1 MQCSILKFSFKG
13 NEYFIPFPIY
23 ALSTPFQ
30 RHIDKSQISESKT
43 NPSAFLYWSPDG
55 VLKLIVNTYI
65 SPAAAWYFQYSAELV
80 ATSIQVECYNQLIIG
95 PLVVGP
101 RNAEWRVQ
109 TGAPLMMI
117 NGGMS
122 FTFSITI
129 ALCRQNVNP
138 LFMHQMI
145 GLVQDYFYSSGHG
158 LGVIQLPNALY
169 AGNSLFSRK
178 RSSPEKRDTAV
189 LTATEL
195 VCSIRL
201 QNWLLTF
208 IDRKS
213 DPLEPTMYK
222 CKA

>member
-1 MQCSILKFSFKG
+1 MNIL
-13 NEYFIPFPIY
+13 FPIY

-30 RHIDKSQISESKT
+30 HHIDKSQTSESNSSLT
-43 NPSAFLYWSPDG
+43 RRDDYLTILYWSPDG

-65 SPAAAWYFQYSAELV
+65 SHVVAWWFQYSAELV

-95 PLVVGP
+95 PPAAGP
-101 RNAEWRVQ
+101 RNARWQ
-109 TGAPLMMI
+109 TGVLLMV
-117 NGGMS
+117 NGGVS

-129 ALCRQNVNP
+129 ALRRRNISP
-138 LFMHQMI
+138 FFMRQMI
-145 GLVQDYFYSSGHG
+145 RLLQEYFYSSGHG
-158 LGVIQLPNALY
+158 LVILQIPHALDT
-169 AGNSLFSRK
+169 GNSLFPRK
-178 RSSPEKRDTAV
+178 RSSPKKQDTKV

-201 QNWLLTF
+201 QNWPLSF
-208 IDRKS
+208 IDKKS